1 MIHPEL
7 HTNPIPLDR
16 DQHRLLRLRY
26 DRDDGAR
33 FAAMN
38 SCVVV
43 SGEFGEA
50 CKEYPLVWVR
60 AGQDE
65 QGAQQVVPIAVFG
78 LTRQSNLCLEGGRWR
93 MQYVPAMIR
102 LYPFAMARTGA
113 DQWVMCYDASSPR
126 FSLTEGEPLFDPDGK
141 PAALTQDV
149 KAQLERVEGD
159 GELTRQAGH
168 ELLRL
173 DLLRE
178 MRYDAKL
185 PDGTSLSVDGFLTV
199 DDKRFGELA
208 DADVLALHR
217 KGVLGL
223 IHAHQLSLSN
233 MRRLAQWHAERAGSA
248 PPAAAPSA
256 QAPSA

>member
-1 MIHPEL
+1 FD
-7 HTNPIPLDR
+7 LD
-16 DQHRLLRLRY
+16 DN
-26 DRDDGAR
+26 AR

-43 SGEFGEA
+43 AGEFGEA
-50 CKEYPLVWVR
+50 CKEYPLLWVR
-60 AGQDE
+60 AGQDDK
-65 QGAQQVVPIAVFG
+65 GVQQVAPIAVFG
-78 LTRQSNLCLEGGRWR
+78 LTKQSNLCFERNRWR
-93 MQYVPAMIR
+93 MQYVPAIIR
-102 LYPFAMARTGA
+102 MYPFAMARAGT
-113 DQWVMCYDASSPR
+113 DQWVLCYDASSPR
-126 FSLTEGEPLFDPDGK
+126 FSLTDGEPLFEPDGQ
-141 PAALTQDV
+141 PAALTLEV
-149 KAQLERVEGD
+149 KKQLEQLEAD
-159 GELTRQAGH
+159 GERTRQAGS

-185 PDGTSLSVDGFLTV
+185 SDGTPLSVDGFLAV

-233 MRRLAQWHAERAGSA
+233 MRRLAQWHAERTGSA
-248 PPAAAPSA
+248 PRAGAAAPA
-256 QAPSA
+256 QA